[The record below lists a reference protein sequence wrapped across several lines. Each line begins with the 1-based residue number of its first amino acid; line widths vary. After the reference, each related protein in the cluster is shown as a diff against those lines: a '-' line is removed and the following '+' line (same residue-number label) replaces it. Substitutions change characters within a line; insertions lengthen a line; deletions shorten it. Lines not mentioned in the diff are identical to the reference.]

1 MDYFAGIE
9 AGGTKFKAII
19 AQDPASVIAEE
30 IFQTTT
36 PEETLPHVVAFVK
49 DVSIKYNIRIVA
61 AGLSCF

>member
-30 IFQTTT
+30 GK
-36 PEETLPHVVAFVK
+36 EEAAAVTEEIKVAVEEKVDEIK
-49 DVSIKYNIRIVA
+49 DSVEDI
-61 AGLSCF
+61 